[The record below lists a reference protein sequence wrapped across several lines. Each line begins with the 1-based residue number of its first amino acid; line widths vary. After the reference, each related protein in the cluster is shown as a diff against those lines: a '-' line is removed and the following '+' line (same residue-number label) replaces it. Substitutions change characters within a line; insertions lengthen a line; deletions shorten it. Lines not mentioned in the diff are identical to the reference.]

1 MCGRSKILHIL
12 TGTVSKNVMKDIK
25 QEIIAARWF
34 GLAKDGSGDED
45 KFLPIFIEHI
55 GKD

>member
-1 MCGRSKILHIL
+1 
-12 TGTVSKNVMKDIK
+12 MKDIK

-45 KFLPIFIEHI
+45 DKFLPIFTEHI
-55 GKD
+55 GKY